1 MRVITH
7 KNSEKKS
14 FIKFAY
20 VGFFVYDTHN
30 KIIKK
35 VLKILAYINK
45 NVYLC
50 SEFET
55 ML

>member
-1 MRVITH
+1 MRVMNH
-7 KNSEKKS
+7 KNSEK
-14 FIKFAY
+14 IPHKFAY

-35 VLKILAYINK
+35 VLKMLAYINK